1 MKPIDL
7 IIITLKRKGIR
18 AEKTF
23 KNRIPNTLK
32 SPKKKW

>member
-18 AEKTF
+18 AEKT
-23 KNRIPNTLK
+23 KNRTPHTLK